1 MTSTCYLDVTFSSSV
16 TILEGCIGDI
26 SNNFRLENVTKS
38 ETISIESSTIVSGK
52 VRLLI
57 DQNKVP
63 QKTDKLNLFYTDN
76 SGNNGCHL
84 VDSATGYVVTDLG
97 VTQSQAK
104 EQTAGTRLP
113 SITSA
118 IIDDS
123 ETKQIKLTF
132 TKGRNVEQISIK
144 GTAPNYYGIQV
155 NKTDSNKNIGVN
167 NNYTHP
173 VWSINDGTWTLT
185 LKAVNDYQFQSGQTI
200 TLDTA
205 VANQIADQFDL
216 SMADITNFPVQNKI
230 KQIVLDS
237 AFIVNNEPDTVLLYF
252 KKEGESDLVDID
264 GSYDNYN
271 KTYKVIMN
279 NGGVNQTIVDISGVS
294 EVKYDATQLLTRGI
308 TDTKYIDKQA
318 VKFNLDAYPFKYGD
332 DVKVLWTYS
341 SDTEPKMTL
350 GTTHIVFDSYWD
362 PNAVKTIGATDISSI
377 RITQN
382 MINGITVNKNNLA
395 VNVNTNNISYDCVLH
410 FVTQSNGTS
419 ITGQLYSATVNDFTI
434 HNLTT
439 DKRFT
444 VDSVAEDGGNVKL
457 TVNYNEN
464 NFDKIINK
472 GDSIKFEYT
481 PGETKWPTTIR
492 DTNKNYMFDNS
503 GNGFNITNNIDFSG
517 NIASQK
523 ITSGQFNKLV
533 VDYTVDICLNYIDKS
548 NFINNK
554 DNFVL
559 NVDLPS
565 DVVINSIEKGSGTNN
580 IILILNKELYGSSI
594 ATLSYTNVD
603 SVIRNKYGIKLNNE
617 SNLSVNVSVIP
628 APGDISKTLSNTGKY
643 NEYGVLFLDL
653 SNNITSLGD
662 KKGWVFKTEYDTG
675 SNNPASLIKDWTS
688 IPANNIDISG
698 SGDNLQ
704 VRFNLDFNDAGGIR
718 GFGKNHKVFIGYRP
732 TEYQSES
739 RAIGSLGFLPEFDDI
754 SMNTTQ
760 NKILSPFTSKLA
772 PVINS
777 ITVQNSQDTV
787 PYSAGGGSYIHGST
801 IYFNEGYKNNPTD
814 LGEQLGADGS
824 QYWYTASNI
833 YIISATDPTGNDL
846 KPLIPVE
853 HIWTAVWDPAER
865 GGAGAYTYS
874 TSGTK
879 PKVEYKMSLDGSLKL
894 LPPVLRKYN
903 EYPWNATSSSSSNHW
918 TKNPAYL
925 ESNTLRGNNSVFEWV
940 YPTVANTIPKDSVFV
955 FSNTDPETVPKKLNS
970 VVFQNEPNKLYIPVQ
985 TKTTTDN
992 TIYDISNILING
1004 ETGNSFVIKS
1014 HNSGNDVSANS
1025 ISIEEGK
1032 FIDSNS
1038 NLTANTKWIG
1048 VTFPVDI
1055 SKNTLNS
1062 NDHTFKYVKDA
1073 TNSIIDQNGSVWNDI
1088 SDKYYPVRYN
1098 QTTWIDLSSNN
1109 DTNNGACK
1117 FETGYPHFGTDS
1129 SKNNIYIQWDPPFTD
1144 FAGTTSMAFKVQYTD
1159 VNGTQVATS
1168 DNLNWE
1174 AGSGENRLIIGFDND
1189 INVDGHTNFKLSY
1202 IKPVGN
1208 GGMKIGDKWLNSFGF
1223 SNLTDISQS

>member
-38 ETISIESSTIVSGK
+38 ETIPIESSTIVSGK

-173 VWSINDGTWTLT
+173 VWSINDGTWTLI
-185 LKAVNDYQFQSGQTI
+185 LKANTDYQFQSGQTI

-237 AFIVNNEPDTVLLYF
+237 AFIVNNEPKSVLLYF
-252 KKEGESDLVDID
+252 KKEGESDLVDIYCEN
-264 GSYDNYN
+264 SNN
-271 KTYKVIMN
+271 SHKTYKVIMN

-294 EVKYDATQLLTRGI
+294 EVKYDATELLTRGI
-308 TDTKYIDKQA
+308 TDTKYVGKQA
-318 VKFNLDAYPFKYGD
+318 VTFNLNAYPFKYGD

-341 SDTEPKMTL
+341 SDTNPNHTNRKMRFDAS
-350 GTTHIVFDSYWD
+350 HIVFDSYWD

-377 RITQN
+377 SITQN
-382 MINGITVNKNNLA
+382 MINGIKVNKNNLA
-395 VNVNTNNISYDCVLH
+395 VNVNTNNISYDCDLH

-419 ITGQLYSATVNDFTI
+419 IKGVLDSETVNDFTI

-444 VDSVAEDGGNVKL
+444 VDSVAQDGDNVKL

-492 DTNKNYMFDNS
+492 DTNENYMFDNS

-548 NFINNK
+548 NIINNK
-554 DNFVL
+554 DKFVL

-565 DVVINSIEKGSGTNN
+565 DVVINSIEKGSGANN
-580 IILILNKELYGSSI
+580 IILTLNKELYGSSI

-617 SNLSVNVSVIP
+617 SNLSVNVSIIP

-675 SNNPASLIKDWTS
+675 SNNPTTLIKEWTS
-688 IPANNIDISG
+688 IPPNNIDISG

-704 VRFNLDFNDAGGIR
+704 VRFNLDFNEAGGIR
-718 GFGKNHKVFIGYRP
+718 GFGKNHKVLIGYRP

-760 NKILSPFTSKLA
+760 NKILSPFTSKL
-772 PVINS
+772 NS
-777 ITVQNSQDTV
+777 S
-787 PYSAGGGSYIHGST
+787 
-801 IYFNEGYKNNPTD
+801 
-814 LGEQLGADGS
+814 
-824 QYWYTASNI
+824 
-833 YIISATDPTGNDL
+833 
-846 KPLIPVE
+846 
-853 HIWTAVWDPAER
+853 
-865 GGAGAYTYS
+865 
-874 TSGTK
+874 
-879 PKVEYKMSLDGSLKL
+879 
-894 LPPVLRKYN
+894 
-903 EYPWNATSSSSSNHW
+903 
-918 TKNPAYL
+918 
-925 ESNTLRGNNSVFEWV
+925 
-940 YPTVANTIPKDSVFV
+940 
-955 FSNTDPETVPKKLNS
+955 LNS

-1014 HNSGNDVSANS
+1014 HNSGSDVNATS
-1025 ISIEEGK
+1025 ISVEEGK

-1088 SDKYYPVRYN
+1088 SDKYYPIRYN

-1117 FETGYPHFGTDS
+1117 FETGYPHFGTDG
-1129 SKNNIYIQWDPPFTD
+1129 SKNNVYIQWDPPFTD
-1144 FAGTTSMAFKVQYTD
+1144 FAGTTSMAFKVEYNDGGT
-1159 VNGTQVATS
+1159 TQVATS

>member
-84 VDSATGYVVTDLG
+84 VDSTTGYVVTDLG

-118 IIDDS
+118 IIEDS
-123 ETKQIKLTF
+123 NTKQIKLTF
-132 TKGRNVEQISIK
+132 TKGRNVEDNSIK
-144 GTAPNYYGIQV
+144 GTTAQNYYGIQV
-155 NKTDSNKNIGVN
+155 NKTDSNKNIEVN

-173 VWSINDGTWTLT
+173 TWSSNDGTWTLT

-216 SMADITNFPVQNKI
+216 SMADITNLPVQNKI

-237 AFIVNNEPDTVLLYF
+237 AFIVNNDPDTVLLYF
-252 KKEGESDLVDID
+252 KKEGESDLVKID
-264 GSYDNYN
+264 GSYDNSN

-279 NGGVNQTIVDISGVS
+279 NGGVNQTIVDISSVS
-294 EVKYDATQLLTRGI
+294 NVSYNATELLTRGI
-308 TDTKYIDKQA
+308 TDTKYVNKQA
-318 VKFNLDAYPFKYGD
+318 VKFYLDAYPFKYGD

-341 SDTEPKMTL
+341 SDTGPKMTL

-377 RITQN
+377 SITQN

-444 VDSVAEDGGNVKL
+444 VDSFAEDGGNVKL

-548 NFINNK
+548 NIINNK

-580 IILILNKELYGSSI
+580 IILTLNKELYGSSI

-675 SNNPASLIKDWTS
+675 SNNPTSLIKDWTP

-698 SGDNLQ
+698 SGDDLQ
-704 VRFNLDFNDAGGIR
+704 VRFNLDFNGAGGIR

-732 TEYQSES
+732 TQYQSQS

-760 NKILSPFTSKLA
+760 NKILSPFTSKL
-772 PVINS
+772 NS
-777 ITVQNSQDTV
+777 
-787 PYSAGGGSYIHGST
+787 
-801 IYFNEGYKNNPTD
+801 
-814 LGEQLGADGS
+814 
-824 QYWYTASNI
+824 
-833 YIISATDPTGNDL
+833 
-846 KPLIPVE
+846 
-853 HIWTAVWDPAER
+853 
-865 GGAGAYTYS
+865 
-874 TSGTK
+874 
-879 PKVEYKMSLDGSLKL
+879 SLNG
-894 LPPVLRKYN
+894 
-903 EYPWNATSSSSSNHW
+903 
-918 TKNPAYL
+918 
-925 ESNTLRGNNSVFEWV
+925 
-940 YPTVANTIPKDSVFV
+940 
-955 FSNTDPETVPKKLNS
+955 
-970 VVFQNEPNKLYIPVQ
+970 VVFQNEPNILYIPVQ

-1004 ETGNSFVIKS
+1004 ENGNSFVIKS
-1014 HNSGNDVSANS
+1014 HNSGSDLNATS
-1025 ISIEEGK
+1025 ISVEQGK
-1032 FIDSNS
+1032 FIDSNT
-1038 NLTANTKWIG
+1038 NLTGNTKWIG

-1062 NDHTFKYVKDA
+1062 NKHTFKYIKDA
-1073 TNSIIDQNGSVWNDI
+1073 TKSIIDQNGSVWNDI
-1088 SDKYYPVRYN
+1088 SDNYYSIRYN
-1098 QTTWIDLSSNN
+1098 QTSWIDLTGNN
-1109 DTNNGACK
+1109 NTDNGECK

-1159 VNGTQVATS
+1159 NNDNANVKVVTS

-1174 AGSGENRLIIGFDND
+1174 AGSGENRLIIGFDDD
-1189 INVDGHTNFKLSY
+1189 INVDGHSDFKLSY
-1202 IKPVGN
+1202 TKPVGN

-1223 SNLTDISQS
+1223 SNLTDITQS